1 MIGNIIVGVCITA
14 LMIGM
19 GYGIYM
25 AYWGVWNDWCMVKK
39 NSMDRV
45 TDYKLYSMVLY
56 SEINNVFNKL
66 GNIKMTK
73 EQIIEQ
79 LRNIKEQYLN
89 DSKGEIDAEVIIDAI
104 TDVIHDTEGN
114 DGMDFSEQYDD
125 SHYENFENVDFTA
138 LEI

>member
-1 MIGNIIVGVCITA
+1 
-14 LMIGM
+14 
-19 GYGIYM
+19 
-25 AYWGVWNDWCMVKK
+25 MVKK

-45 TDYKLYSMVLY
+45 TDYKLYSMVLDNK
-56 SEINNVFNKL
+56 INNVFNKL

-125 SHYENFENVDFTA
+125 AHYENFENVDFTA

>member
-1 MIGNIIVGVCITA
+1 
-14 LMIGM
+14 
-19 GYGIYM
+19 
-25 AYWGVWNDWCMVKK
+25 
-39 NSMDRV
+39 
-45 TDYKLYSMVLY
+45 
-56 SEINNVFNKL
+56 
-66 GNIKMTK
+66 MTK

-89 DSKGEIDAEVIIDAI
+89 DSKNEINAEVIIDAI